1 MEESLIKGSFTF
13 VIRGEDLDF
22 GEITEDI
29 KIKLAKVR
37 KKGEPITKDKKMK
50 DCYWGSPLI

>member
-1 MEESLIKGSFTF
+1 MEESFIKGSFTF
-13 VIRGEDLDF
+13 VIRGEDLDL
-22 GEITEDI
+22 GEITENI
-29 KIKLAKVR
+29 KIKLSKVR

>member
-1 MEESLIKGSFTF
+1 MEESFI
-13 VIRGEDLDF
+13 
-22 GEITEDI
+22 
-29 KIKLAKVR
+29 KVR